1 MVDKTITPPTVL
13 DPPFKEPVVDS
24 GQIMTQLWQAWCTG
38 VSQQPTLLTGGAV
51 MMRSGTSRSD
61 PLGAV
66 AVAIVPPFTASTLS
80 FQVNAAPTEPTACMC
95 REGPR
100 RCRWISSPGC
110 WVRTTAAAA
119 FSRCR
124 IPTSPGSPRG
134 FDAVDMEMPP
144 G

>member
-1 MVDKTITPPTVL
+1 MVDKTITPPAVL

-80 FQVNAAPTEPTACMC
+80 FQVNAAPTEPTAVYVQ
-95 REGPR
+95 G
-100 RCRWISSPGC
+100 G
-110 WVRTTAAAA
+110 TTALPLD
-119 FSRCR
+119 F
-124 IPTSPGSPRG
+124 ITGLLGKDDGSG
-134 FDAVDMEMPP
+134 GILAVPNTDFTWFAT
-144 G
+144 GV